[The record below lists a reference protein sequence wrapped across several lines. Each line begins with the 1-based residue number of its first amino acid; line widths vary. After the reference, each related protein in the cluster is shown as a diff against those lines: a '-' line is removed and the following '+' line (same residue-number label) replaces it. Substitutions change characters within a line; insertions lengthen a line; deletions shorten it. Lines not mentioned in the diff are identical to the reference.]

1 MCVPHQPPKSR
12 GAPLTLNE
20 MDDPVGCWLQPG
32 CWVGEVIWGH
42 HKKRFAK
49 TSNVYI
55 RFLVKPPVL
64 RFGVSGDRLLSRCP
78 ARGQISGSGETRQS
92 CAQGHPLPSNT
103 HLPHPAVWERPS
115 GPPSSERP
123 SLNTTDLCLEF
134 TCSAGQSNQQQKNE
148 WAQESLLSA
157 GSLRVWVSGLP
168 FVLRICSETR
178 QEHKQKHTG
187 ILMGILTTSLF
198 LSWVYISSAL
208 IF

>member
-1 MCVPHQPPKSR
+1 MLLCPLLCVWSHNTSTLPTSGNSALAGPAAIAS
-12 GAPLTLNE
+12 PLSGVASPLRRPRAT
-20 MDDPVGCWLQPG
+20 
-32 CWVGEVIWGH
+32 
-42 HKKRFAK
+42 F
-49 TSNVYI
+49 
-55 RFLVKPPVL
+55 PVL
-64 RFGVSGDRLLSRCP
+64 WGRSGTQHDCF
-78 ARGQISGSGETRQS
+78 
-92 CAQGHPLPSNT
+92 
-103 HLPHPAVWERPS
+103 
-115 GPPSSERP
+115 SERP
-123 SLNTTDLCLEF
+123 SLNTTDSCLEF